1 MATASLSPP
10 VRLHANAGTKRL
22 AKLFQ
27 RLGAVADAC
36 FYQFLIALHES
47 RRRQAARFIAENR
60 NLTLLAGPARTS
72 QRRSPAK
79 RV

>member
-22 AKLFQ
+22 AKLLQ
-27 RLGAVADAC
+27 RLGAATDAC
-36 FYQFLIALHES
+36 FYRFLVALHES
-47 RRRQAARFIAENR
+47 RRRQAARFIAENK
-60 NLTLLAGPARTS
+60 NLTLMAGPASTS
-72 QRRSPAK
+72 RRQSPAK